1 MIPLRVCDALDDEAE
16 YEGEEEEEGEAAADV
31 GMEAATEEGGSVD
44 VSDAEDAFGA
54 SLKTGDSAV
63 EPKLSVI
70 RRMKCE
76 AEVIFGA
83 DKDTLYVPAS
93 EVTVGQTVVPHVLS
107 ADPVSVPASVDM
119 QSWKEGDTTAFSA
132 SHLPMIVSPDPK
144 TSLEEGDCQ
153 VMALAKLSSL
163 CFLAVKY
170 SFRVC
175 DVAEGEGCDDDEEG
189 GGSGAAVVAE
199 GSEEEEP
206 VPLSEAEGDIG
217 SRVNTGDRATE
228 PKSSFI

>member
-1 MIPLRVCDALDDEAE
+1 MVPLWICDALDEEAG
-16 YEGEEEEEGEAAADV
+16 YGGEEEGEAAVDV
-31 GMEAATEEGGSVD
+31 VIKAAAEEGRSAD
-44 VSDAEDAFGA
+44 VSDAEDAFGS

-107 ADPVSVPASVDM
+107 ADPVSAPPSVDM
-119 QSWKEGDTTAFSA
+119 QSWKEGDTAAFSVC
-132 SHLPMIVSPDPK
+132 HLPTIVSPDPK
-144 TSLEEGDCQ
+144 MSLEEGDCQ
-153 VMALAKLSSL
+153 LIALAKLSSL
-163 CFLAVKY
+163 CFLAVKC
-170 SFRVC
+170 SFCFCVC
-175 DVAEGEGCDDDEEG
+175 DVAEGEEDNDDEG

-199 GSEEEEP
+199 GSEEGEP
-206 VPLSEAEGDIG
+206 VPLSEAKGAIG
-217 SRVNTGDRATE
+217 SRVNTGDRASE
-228 PKSSFI
+228 PKSSLI